1 MIEDFE
7 LKASFHT
14 LEIWIPG
21 HDIDCTGL
29 PDDVIKSQSWKKD
42 RANNKYTKIIINPNK
57 MADNPKGI
65 LTFTEFSN
73 VLENILNAVGADK
86 YRINRAD
93 LRLDSYAEN
102 HYEKYHKLYAY
113 LITSFMAD
121 RSIKN
126 SYASHDIVTGKRK
139 TTTIRNDSIQLEH
152 YNRKLK
158 SKEKSDKLEPAKSRF
173 EIRSCRLRWVERYKL
188 LDRYVD
194 HQTNM
199 ELLQKEF
206 LEYWIK
212 LLKDYSTG
220 KALKAART
228 FVNESIVAD
237 YQTDEKYIDFVM
249 HHKERIFTVDQL
261 KQLIDFIGIPN
272 PDNKANDFKRSHG
285 LVTYKNKE
293 IEAAVRIMITAIKM
307 FFKN

>member
-21 HDIDCTGL
+21 HDIDFTGL

-57 MADNPKGI
+57 MVDNSKGI

-73 VLENILNAVGADK
+73 VLESILNAVGADK

-93 LRLDSYAEN
+93 LRLDSYVEN
-102 HYEKYHKLYAY
+102 HYEKYCKLYAY

-126 SYASHDIVTGKRK
+126 SYASHDIVSGKRK

-173 EIRSCRLRWVERYKL
+173 ELRSCRLRWAERYKG

-220 KALKAART
+220 KALKAARS
-228 FVNESIVAD
+228 FVNESIAAD
-237 YQTDEKYIDFVM
+237 YQTDEKYINFVNC
-249 HHKERIFTVDQL
+249 HAERIYTTGQL
-261 KQLIDFIGIPN
+261 QQLIELLGIDN
-272 PDNKANDFKRSHG
+272 PENKAKEYKRNHK
-285 LVTYKNKE
+285 LVTYTNAD
-293 IEAAVRIMITAIKM
+293 IQAASEIMIASIND
-307 FFKN
+307 FFK